1 MTLFLIPLLPLC
13 AFTVLILFGR
23 RLGKFAPAVSLAA
36 LLGSLVLALFQL
48 KGLLSGQPP
57 SHIVWSWLGFSEH
70 PLRMGFL
77 ADPLSVTMCLVVTG
91 IGWLIMLYSAGY
103 MHGDPR
109 YSRFFAYLSLFFCA
123 MLTLV
128 LADNFLLLYI
138 GWEGVGL
145 CSYLLISFWFEKPAA
160 ASAGKK
166 AFLTTRVGDL
176 GLLGAILLIAK
187 LTGDLSFVN
196 LPARAAALGTW
207 APAVALLI
215 FWGAVGKSAQFPLH
229 VWLPDAMEGPTPV
242 SALIHA
248 ATMVAAGV
256 YLVARTL
263 PLFLPNPQALAAVAA
278 IGAFTSFFAA
288 TIACTQT
295 DLKRVLA
302 YSTLSQ
308 LGLMMLGLGTG
319 EAFAGMFHLV
329 THAWFKALLFL
340 GAGSVIHAVHHQEIT
355 RMGGLWRKMPVTAG
369 TFVLASVAMAGIP
382 PLSGFWSKE
391 EILIAVSRSLPPGY
405 LVAAMTVSFL
415 TAFYITRAV
424 WLVFFGKPRVIPAEA
439 GIDPR
444 FREDDT
450 QHIHESPAVMTGP
463 LLILA
468 VGAVGAGL
476 LGSPWLGHRMQH
488 FLGVEA
494 GSHEGPRW
502 LESASVLIA
511 SAGIALALVR
521 YGLGWQLLP
530 ERMRVS
536 LRPLV
541 RLAAGKYFVD
551 EIYEA
556 LLLRPIRWIS
566 QRAFGFDSGVVDG
579 AVNGAGRAGLWASRM
594 KRWVD
599 ERIVDGAV
607 NGTAAAVGRAGAEV
621 RLLQTGLVQNYL
633 LIALGGALAIFFI
646 LR

>member
-1 MTLFLIPLLPLC
+1 MNLALIPALPL
-13 AFTVLILFGR
+13 ASFFILIFFGR
-23 RLGKFAPAVSLAA
+23 RLGKFAPAVSLGA
-36 LLGSLVLALFQL
+36 LLGSFLLSLFQL
-48 KGLLSGQPP
+48 KYILAFPTLNVLGEIY
-57 SHIVWSWLGFSEH
+57 HHTVWTWLTLGDH
-70 PLRMGFL
+70 ALRMGFL

-91 IGWLIMLYSAGY
+91 IGWLIMLYSTGY

-160 ASAGKK
+160 ANAGKK

-176 GLLGAILLIAK
+176 GLFGAILLIAK
-187 LTGDLSFVN
+187 ITGNLSFAD
-196 LPARAAALGTW
+196 LPARAAVLGTW
-207 APAVALLI
+207 APVVAVLI
-215 FWGAVGKSAQFPLH
+215 FWGAAGKSAQFPLH

-263 PLFLPNPQALAAVAA
+263 PLFLANAQALAVVAA
-278 IGAFTSFFAA
+278 VGMFTSLFSA

-295 DLKRVLA
+295 DLKRILA

-319 EAFAGMFHLV
+319 NSFAGMFHLV

-369 TFVLASVAMAGIP
+369 TFLLASVAMAGIP
-382 PLSGFWSKE
+382 PFSGYWSKE
-391 EILIAVSRSLPPGY
+391 GLLTAISSSLPPEY
-405 LVAAMTVSFL
+405 LAAAMLVSFL

-424 WLVFFGKPRVIPAEA
+424 VLTFFGAPREESHA
-439 GIDPR
+439 
-444 FREDDT
+444 
-450 QHIHESPAVMTGP
+450 HESPMVMTVP

-468 VGAVGAGL
+468 VGAAGIGL
-476 LGSPWLGHRMQH
+476 LGSPWLGHAMQH
-488 FLGVEA
+488 FMGAEA
-494 GSHEGPRW
+494 GHPEAPHW
-502 LESASVLIA
+502 LESTSVLIA

-530 ERMRVS
+530 EGLRVS
-536 LRPLV
+536 LRPLY
-541 RLAAGKYFVD
+541 RLVAGKYFVD
-551 EIYEA
+551 ELYELA
-556 LLLRPIRWIS
+556 LLRPIRWIS
-566 QRAFGFDSGVVDG
+566 GKLFGFDTRVVDG
-579 AVNGAGRAGLWASRM
+579 AVNGAGEAGLRLSRV

-599 ERIVDGAV
+599 EHWVDGAV
-607 NGTAAAVGRAGAEV
+607 NGAAWSLAQAGGAL

-633 LIALGGALAIFFI
+633 LVASAGALAIFFI